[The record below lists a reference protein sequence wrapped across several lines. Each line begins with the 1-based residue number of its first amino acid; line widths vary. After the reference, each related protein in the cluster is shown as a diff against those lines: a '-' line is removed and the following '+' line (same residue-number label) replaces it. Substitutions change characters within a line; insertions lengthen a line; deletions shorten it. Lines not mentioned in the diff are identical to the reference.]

1 MSRGLVVKR
10 ASLVRKTETKRSPSP
25 SPQVVVGSEEDSV
38 GGFTRRI
45 LLSLVVDVT
54 ELRKTTERLQVQ
66 VFTLA
71 RAHGIEP
78 PDMDE

>member
-1 MSRGLVVKR
+1 VKR
-10 ASLVRKTETKRSPSP
+10 ANLVSKQATKKSAIVKGNEHDAVEGFTKR
-25 SPQVVVGSEEDSV
+25 V
-38 GGFTRRI
+38 

-71 RAHGIEP
+71 KAHGIVP
-78 PDMDE
+78 PGEDD